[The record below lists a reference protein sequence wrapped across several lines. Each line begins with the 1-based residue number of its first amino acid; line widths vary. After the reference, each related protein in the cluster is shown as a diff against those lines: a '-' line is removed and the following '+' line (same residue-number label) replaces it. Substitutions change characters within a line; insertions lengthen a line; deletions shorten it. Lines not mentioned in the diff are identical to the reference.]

1 MYAQALLAR
10 STFRWLRHLG
20 GPGLLLLGIA
30 DSSVIPLTGSLDVLT
45 IWLAASHR
53 EPWIYYA
60 VMATAGSLAGSYITY
75 NLARKGGKQALER
88 KVSRSKT
95 EKILQKFEKYGF
107 WSIALP
113 ALLPPPFPFV
123 PFLVAAGVLQ
133 YSRKKFLGAL
143 TIGRGVRF
151 SILGCLGS
159 IYGRHII
166 SFFSRYY
173 KTTVITLICL
183 AALGSMVPIVH
194 YLRSRKRHVGAA
206 GAKLVL

>member
-1 MYAQALLAR
+1 VYPQALLAM

-95 EKILQKFEKYGF
+95 ERILQKFEKYGF
-107 WSIALP
+107 WSIAIP

-143 TIGRGVRF
+143 TIGRGIRF

-173 KTTVITLICL
+173 KTTVITLISL
-183 AALGSMVPIVH
+183 AVLGIIVPIVQ
-194 YLRSRKRHVGAA
+194 YLRSRKRQVETAT
-206 GAKLVL
+206 K

>member
-1 MYAQALLAR
+1 VYAQALLAM

-75 NLARKGGKQALER
+75 SLARKGGKQALAR

-95 EKILQKFEKYGF
+95 EKVLERFEKYGF

-113 ALLPPPFPFV
+113 ALFPPPFPFV

-143 TIGRGVRF
+143 TIGRGIRF
-151 SILGCLGS
+151 SILGGLGS
-159 IYGRHII
+159 VYGRHII

-173 KTTVITLICL
+173 KTTVITLISL
-183 AALGSMVPIVH
+183 AVLGSIVTMVQF
-194 YLRSRKRHVGAA
+194 LRSRKGHVETAT
-206 GAKLVL
+206 KQVL